1 MGIVKKHTPKIDRQ
15 LGVSNLNSNV
25 SNRVD
30 QHSFAYSTP
39 KISKE
44 DPISNI
50 RQTGSI
56 KAFIRRSLP
65 SGDQT
70 CRTRLPSPHW
80 RHRYSL
86 PTTVSNS
93 RTDPEL
99 QVKLLHRSCSSTALS
114 LSNSEPNISLV
125 SPRQSRSR
133 RKSLP
138 HANGGNQADLLR
150 RRCLKGDAIFD
161 KPFYLQRLSSTCPA
175 ISLPIHISL
184 PIEPFQNVKDT
195 EEEKHPLKKIW
206 ERNLSYHNFEDD
218 INEVD
223 TSFFTF
229 NNDLYDGVDL

>member
-25 SNRVD
+25 PGRAN
-30 QHSFAYSTP
+30 QLSFAYSTP

-44 DPISNI
+44 VPVSNI

-56 KAFIRRSLP
+56 KSFIRRSLP
-65 SGDQT
+65 SGGQS

-93 RTDPEL
+93 MTDPEL
-99 QVKLLHRSCSSTALS
+99 QVKLLHRSCSTTALT
-114 LSNSEPNISLV
+114 LSNSEPNISHI

-133 RKSLP
+133 RKSVP
-138 HANGGNQADLLR
+138 HSNGGSQADLLR
-150 RRCLKGDAIFD
+150 RRCLKSDVICD
-161 KPFYLQRLSSTCPA
+161 KPFYLQRLSSTCPDLP
-175 ISLPIHISL
+175 LPIHTSL
-184 PIEPFQNVKDT
+184 SEEPIQNVKDT
-195 EEEKHPLKKIW
+195 EEERHPLEKIW
-206 ERNLSYHNFEDD
+206 EGNLSYHHFEDD

-223 TSFFTF
+223 ISYFTF
-229 NNDLYDGVDL
+229 NNDLYDGVNL